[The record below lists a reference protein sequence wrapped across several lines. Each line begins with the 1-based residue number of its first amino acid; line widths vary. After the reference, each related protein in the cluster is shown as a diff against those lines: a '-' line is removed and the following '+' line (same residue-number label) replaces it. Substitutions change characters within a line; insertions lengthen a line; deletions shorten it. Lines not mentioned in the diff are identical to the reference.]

1 MAPPGT
7 PPEAQSAPA
16 DAQSAPAPPLPQSD
30 NGPCPRA
37 AASPPFAGERA
48 QAASRAKKERAAL
61 VQKEEARLKAEVI
74 QLRTQVRQARA
85 QNALMRATV
94 LETQVAELRAQ
105 VRHGEA

>member
-30 NGPCPRA
+30 SGPCPRA

-48 QAASRAKKERAAL
+48 QAASRAKLERAAL

-74 QLRTQVRQARA
+74 KLRTQVRQARA
-85 QNALMRATV
+85 LNVELGGAASLPCWLAAL
-94 LETQVAELRAQ
+94 
-105 VRHGEA
+105 VRFRW